1 MLTFTAILRP
11 LITLSQK
18 RERCQYASVGV
29 AGDRGGVSAVEFLRK
44 PPEGRIHTDDRG
56 FDGSG

>member
-1 MLTFTAILRP
+1 MLLLTFTAILRP

-29 AGDRGGVSAVEFLRK
+29 AGNRGGVSAVEFLRK
-44 PPEGRIHTDDRG
+44 PPEGPDTYG
-56 FDGSG
+56 